1 MKVILAETAGFC
13 MGVSL
18 ALKKLDR
25 AVAEGQACICTLGPI
40 IHNPQVLTHYEKLG
54 VKRIQSPDEA
64 EPGCVVVIRA
74 HGIPQELEQE
84 LNKLGVVIVDATC
97 PKVKKAQ
104 LLIERQ
110 TERGRTLLLYG
121 EENHPEVKGLLSY
134 AKDDAVVFD
143 DLKSLKGRIQ
153 VGKDYF
159 LAAQTTQDKA
169 VFEEVR
175 AYAKRQSDMTLPV
188 LETICDATKV
198 RQQEAVKVAKRV
210 DKMVVVG
217 GYQSGNT
224 RRLAQVVRE
233 HGVECIHVETAAE
246 LTPKDFKGCNV
257 VGLTAGASTHDITI
271 DEVRAAL
278 EGMSSTADD

>member
-25 AVAEGQACICTLGPI
+25 AVAEGQARICTLGPI
-40 IHNPQVLTHYEKLG
+40 IHNPQVLGHYEKLG

-64 EPGCVVVIRA
+64 EPGSVVVIRA
-74 HGIPQELEQE
+74 HGIPQDLEDE
-84 LNKLGVVIVDATC
+84 LNKIGVVIVDATC

-110 TERGRTLLLYG
+110 TERGRSLLLYG

-134 AKDDAVVFD
+134 ATEDAVVFGELD
-143 DLKSLKGRIQ
+143 ELQGQVEPGR
-153 VGKDYF
+153 DYF
-159 LAAQTTQDKA
+159 LAAQTTQDKG
-169 VFEEVR
+169 VFEQIK
-175 AYAKRQSDMTLPV
+175 AYAREHSDMPLPV
-188 LETICDATKV
+188 LETICNATKV
-198 RQQEAVKVAKRV
+198 RQQEAVKVAGQV

-224 RRLAQVVRE
+224 RRLAQVVQE
-233 HGVECIHVETAAE
+233 QGVECIHVETAAE
-246 LTPKDFKGCNV
+246 LDPKDFKGCNV

-278 EGMSSTADD
+278 EGITPTVDD

>member
-25 AVAEGQACICTLGPI
+25 AVNEGQADICTLGPI
-40 IHNPQVLTHYEKLG
+40 IHNPQVLAHYEKLG
-54 VKRIQSPDEA
+54 VRRIQTPSEA
-64 EPGCVVVIRA
+64 TPGSMVVIRA
-74 HGIPQELEQE
+74 HGIPQELERE
-84 LNKLGVVIVDATC
+84 LNDIGVVIVDATC

-134 AKDDAVVFD
+134 ASDDAVVFD
-143 DLKSLKGRIQ
+143 SLEELTGRIDPDREY
-153 VGKDYF
+153 V

-169 VFEEVR
+169 VFE
-175 AYAKRQSDMTLPV
+175 TLKAHARRSSNLTVPV

-198 RQQEAVKVAKRV
+198 RQQEAVEVAARV

-217 GYQSGNT
+217 GYESGNT
-224 RRLAQVVRE
+224 RRLAQVVRDS
-233 HGVECIHVETAAE
+233 GVDCVHVETAAE
-246 LTPKDFKGCNV
+246 LVAEDFRGCTV
-257 VGLTAGASTHDITI
+257 VGLTAGASTHDSTI

-278 EGMSSTADD
+278 EAMPPRAED